1 MGEAILVIGIDPGVP
16 RARAAAAYAALTL
29 DPAGTIGL
37 LGRSRAL
44 RKPELAAFLRD
55 DPLLADQRL
64 RMAAIDAPLT
74 PARIERKPWR
84 ARQVEIRLSR
94 GAFAGSARG
103 PQPPWISAG
112 RSGWLRYQEGAAVLD
127 ILRDRGF
134 PLLTMPPE
142 GAVPELPARCSVEV
156 YPKATLA
163 VLLPRAPL
171 EERPMASEFMGQID
185 DWLFPQIFLRQPLAG
200 GAFPTSDPERAPI
213 EDILE
218 VLEPD
223 LRLAPETLEEAAR
236 ITAIR
241 RPFSRREPLR
251 AFIAALQGTLALA
264 GAAALVGAEGE
275 HEGYFLM
282 PAEWHPDW
290 EEAWRDPRRQD
301 PLVRRVPVKAPTRT
315 GRTSRT

>member
-1 MGEAILVIGIDPGVP
+1 MGEAILAIGIDPGVP
-16 RARAAAAYAALTL
+16 RPRATAACAVLTL
-29 DPAGTIGL
+29 DPAGAIGV

-55 DPLLADQRL
+55 DPLLADERL
-64 RMAAIDAPLT
+64 RVAAIHAPLT
-74 PARIERKPWR
+74 PARIERRPWR

-94 GAFAGSARG
+94 GAFAGSSRG
-103 PQPPWISAG
+103 PQPPWISAV
-112 RSGWLRYQEGAAVLD
+112 RSGWPRYLEGAAVLD
-127 ILRDRGF
+127 ILRERGF
-134 PLLTMPPE
+134 PLLPMPPE

-200 GAFPTSDPERAPI
+200 GAFPTSEPERTPMD
-213 EDILE
+213 DILE
-218 VLEPD
+218 MLAPD
-223 LRLAPETLEEAAR
+223 LHLAQETLEEAAR
-236 ITAIR
+236 ITRIR

-251 AFIAALQGTLALA
+251 AFVAALQGILALA

-275 HEGYFLM
+275 HEGSFLM

-290 EEAWRDPRRQD
+290 EEAWNDPRRYN
-301 PLVRRVPVKAPTRT
+301 PRVRRVPVKAPGIVRKP
-315 GRTSRT
+315 RL